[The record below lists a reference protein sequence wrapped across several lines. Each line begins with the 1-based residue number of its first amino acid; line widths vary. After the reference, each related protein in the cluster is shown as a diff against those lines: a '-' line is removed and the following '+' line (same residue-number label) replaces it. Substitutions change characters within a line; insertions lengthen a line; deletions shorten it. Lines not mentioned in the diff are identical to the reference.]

1 MEKKAFVPLV
11 RTIAHHPL
19 IPETITVRGFII
31 DSTTGKLTPVE
42 E

>member
-1 MEKKAFVPLV
+1 MEKKAFVPLSELLP
-11 RTIAHHPL
+11 TIPL